1 MTKNKNQMMQF
12 LFADRE
18 LIIKVADLLTAPV
31 DVIVN
36 PANAGLSHGGG
47 VAALIAG
54 AAGNIVQEE
63 SDLFI
68 KEHGQLESG
77 MVAFTSA
84 GKLPYKAIIHAV
96 GPIMG
101 EGDEQRKIQ
110 QAVSRSLQ
118 LCDMHDWKSVA
129 FPAISSGIFC
139 VPIELTARA
148 FFRAITSYWDARMDI
163 PPEKIIICL
172 TEKNFKPFFNAFQ
185 DESNKTNHLHKDD
198 AVNSKSL
205 SIKPTSIKQRLNSEL
220 PVGVV
225 NLSDD
230 DISDLA
236 DDEMSDW
243 FK

>member
-1 MTKNKNQMMQF
+1 MKDNKKQSMQF
-12 LFADRE
+12 LFGDRE
-18 LIIKVADLLTAPV
+18 LIIKVADLLVAPV

-36 PANAGLSHGGG
+36 PANGGLSHGGG
-47 VAALIAG
+47 VAGQIAQQG
-54 AAGNIVQEE
+54 GNTIQEE

-68 KEHGQLESG
+68 KEHGLLESG
-77 MVAFTSA
+77 MVAITTA
-84 GKLPYKAIIHAV
+84 GLLPYDAVIHAI
-96 GPIMG
+96 GPKMG

-129 FPAISSGIFC
+129 FPAISSGVFG
-139 VPIELTARA
+139 VPIETSARA

-172 TEKNFKPFFNAFQ
+172 TENNFLPFFTAFQ
-185 DESNKTNHLHKDD
+185 NESKILDHQQEGEKAT
-198 AVNSKSL
+198 SKLL
-205 SIKPTSIKQRLNSEL
+205 SANQVSDSEL

-225 NLSDD
+225 DLSEQDISELDD
-230 DISDLA
+230 DEIG
-236 DDEMSDW
+236 DW